1 MRYRRIEG
9 EAVVVRQS
17 SAEVLVL
24 NGVGAD
30 VLAMADGERT
40 VGAWIAEL
48 LAAYEVDAETLAR
61 DVLAFAAELTE
72 AGLLEPAGETP

>member
-24 NGVGAD
+24 NGVGAE
-30 VLAMADGERT
+30 VLAMADGERN
-40 VGAWIAEL
+40 VGAWIDEL
-48 LAAYEVDAETLAR
+48 FAAYEVDAETLAR

-72 AGLLEPAGETP
+72 AGLLEPVGEAP